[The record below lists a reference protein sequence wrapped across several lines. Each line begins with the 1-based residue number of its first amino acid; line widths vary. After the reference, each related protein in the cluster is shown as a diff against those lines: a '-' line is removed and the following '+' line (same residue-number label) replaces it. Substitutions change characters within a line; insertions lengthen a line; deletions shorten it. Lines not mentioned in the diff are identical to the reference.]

1 MRNKSEYIVWF
12 LLGLLTGLG
21 AGMIIV
27 GHATKKVDAPT
38 EINSQIQTG
47 YVACTS
53 AYYLDQYEQAPHRR
67 QIGMM
72 MDDECLPTD
81 RLTDY
86 PFMVME
92 TGEVSRVRLLLPDDA
107 YADVYLFAEAI
118 TPDRK

>member
-1 MRNKSEYIVWF
+1 MQKVIVSIFLF
-12 LLGLLTGLG
+12 LLVLAGVGLG
-21 AGMIIV
+21 FTLGMSEPKTSGYTDRV
-27 GHATKKVDAPT
+27 H
-38 EINSQIQTG
+38 TG

-72 MDDECLPTD
+72 LNDECLPTD

-92 TGEVSRVRLLLPDDA
+92 SGEVSRVRLLLPDDA
-107 YADVYLFAEAI
+107 YAEVYLFDEAI
-118 TPDRK
+118 AAVRK